1 MAGAVNF
8 EELKMKR
15 IISFAAVL
23 LLAFCISAT
32 AYATPQT
39 PVINSQVPD
48 SYSNIGEYGI
58 ELYTDIEPPADGWL
72 EIQWYS
78 TNVNDISTIMA
89 IIGANGSTY
98 SVPQEVGVKYF
109 CYGVWNV
116 TSDGRRSDPVY
127 SRLIR
132 TEYYPAAPALELLEL
147 PDKQSYTLGE
157 AFDPKGMRIRVHLP
171 DGSYFDSENGDKLT
185 YPEYA
190 FSYLGMQSV
199 DILYENGYIQLTVSV
214 EEKAHVHSYGE
225 WMTLTLES
233 CEEPG
238 FYLRECDC
246 GREDRK
252 ELPALGHEWDGG
264 KVLVE
269 AEIGKEGVYCYSCT
283 RCDCTKSETIPAME
297 ELTMETPPTQTQE
310 PKPTDLPAAAT
321 HSEAESQA
329 ETQQEK
335 SGNGLLIVLIVLMS
349 LVIVGLGAVIYILN
363 AKNKK

>member
-1 MAGAVNF
+1 
-8 EELKMKR
+8 MKK

-23 LLAFCISAT
+23 LMVVSLGAT
-32 AYATPQT
+32 AWAAPQT

-48 SYSNIGEYGI
+48 SYANIGEYGI
-58 ELYTDIEPPADGWL
+58 ELYTDIEPPAEGWL

-78 TNVNDISTIMA
+78 TNVDDISTIKA
-89 IIGANGSTY
+89 IIGANGSSY
-98 SVPQEVGVKYF
+98 SVPQEVGVMYY

-116 TSDGRRSDPVY
+116 TSDGQRSDPTY

-132 TEYYPAAPALELLEL
+132 TEYYPAAPTLELLEL

-190 FSYLGMQSV
+190 FSYPGMQGV
-199 DILYENGYIQLTVSV
+199 DILYENGFIQLTVTV

-225 WMTLTLES
+225 WIATTPET

-246 GREDRK
+246 GYEDRK
-252 ELPALGHEWDGG
+252 EVPALGHDWDSG

-269 AEIGKEGVYCYSCT
+269 AEVGKDGVYCYSCT
-283 RCDCTKSETIPAME
+283 RCDYTKSETIPAME
-297 ELTMETPPTQTQE
+297 DLTTQQTPQIPEATEKPVPTTQVS
-310 PKPTDLPAAAT
+310 PAQP
-321 HSEAESQA
+321 QA
-329 ETQQEK
+329 EPQENE
-335 SGNGLLIVLIVLMS
+335 SGNGLLIVLIVLM
-349 LVIVGLGAVIYILN
+349 LLIIGGLGAILYIMV
-363 AKNKK
+363 KKKKMEEEK